1 MKNVLYENNVV
12 LHTGYGHG
20 GGRYRTSG
28 GMDAMCGAN
37 LPERAENFVIR
48 NNIFD
53 GSKDN
58 LITAIAAEKS
68 YLPKMSGNTYIHR
81 EDAKFGYW
89 FVRNANSLVRF
100 DSDIKNKMIE
110 LDSVAMQWDNHIA
123 LQNVSLTIN
132 EGDFLAITGPNGG
145 GKTTLL
151 RLILRLIKPTSGK
164 VIYRSYGKEVENLEI
179 GYLPQKNQIDSRFPI
194 TVEEVVSLGLM
205 SQKKLSKQERKEKVS
220 QTIALMGLEEH
231 ANRLIGELS
240 GGQLQRTLLGRA
252 IVSNPRVLVLDEPLS
267 YVDKSFEGR
276 LYDIIAQLAKHT
288 TIILVSHEMTRI
300 ATMANRHII
309 IDRTLHECSAE
320 HHYIAT
326 ECN

>member
-1 MKNVLYENNVV
+1 M
-12 LHTGYGHG
+12 TGKPKL
-20 GGRYRTSG
+20 
-28 GMDAMCGAN
+28 DASSMR
-37 LPERAENFVIR
+37 LPQ
-48 NNIFD
+48 
-53 GSKDN
+53 
-58 LITAIAAEKS
+58 
-68 YLPKMSGNTYIHR
+68 
-81 EDAKFGYW
+81 
-89 FVRNANSLVRF
+89 
-100 DSDIKNKMIE
+100 NKMIE

-145 GKTTLL
+145 GKTTLF

-164 VIYRSYGKEVENLEI
+164 VIYRSHGKEVENLEI

>member
-1 MKNVLYENNVV
+1 M
-12 LHTGYGHG
+12 TGKLKL
-20 GGRYRTSG
+20 
-28 GMDAMCGAN
+28 DASSMR
-37 LPERAENFVIR
+37 LPQ
-48 NNIFD
+48 
-53 GSKDN
+53 
-58 LITAIAAEKS
+58 
-68 YLPKMSGNTYIHR
+68 
-81 EDAKFGYW
+81 
-89 FVRNANSLVRF
+89 
-100 DSDIKNKMIE
+100 NKMIE
-110 LDSVAMQWDNHIA
+110 LGSVAMQWDNHIA

-151 RLILRLIKPTSGK
+151 RLILRLIKPTRGK
-164 VIYRSYGKEVENLEI
+164 VIYRSNGKEVENLEI

-309 IDRTLHECSAE
+309 IDRTLRECSAE
-320 HHYIAT
+320 HHYIT
-326 ECN
+326 TGCN

>member
-1 MKNVLYENNVV
+1 M
-12 LHTGYGHG
+12 TGKPKL
-20 GGRYRTSG
+20 
-28 GMDAMCGAN
+28 DASSMR
-37 LPERAENFVIR
+37 LPQ
-48 NNIFD
+48 
-53 GSKDN
+53 
-58 LITAIAAEKS
+58 
-68 YLPKMSGNTYIHR
+68 
-81 EDAKFGYW
+81 
-89 FVRNANSLVRF
+89 
-100 DSDIKNKMIE
+100 NKMIE

-164 VIYRSYGKEVENLEI
+164 VIYRSHGKEVENLEI

>member
-1 MKNVLYENNVV
+1 M
-12 LHTGYGHG
+12 TGKPKL
-20 GGRYRTSG
+20 
-28 GMDAMCGAN
+28 DASSMR
-37 LPERAENFVIR
+37 LPQ
-48 NNIFD
+48 
-53 GSKDN
+53 
-58 LITAIAAEKS
+58 
-68 YLPKMSGNTYIHR
+68 
-81 EDAKFGYW
+81 
-89 FVRNANSLVRF
+89 
-100 DSDIKNKMIE
+100 NKMIE
-110 LDSVAMQWDNHIA
+110 LNSVAMQWDNHIA

-205 SQKKLSKQERKEKVS
+205 SQKKLSKQQRKEKVS

>member
-1 MKNVLYENNVV
+1 M
-12 LHTGYGHG
+12 TGKPKL
-20 GGRYRTSG
+20 
-28 GMDAMCGAN
+28 DASSMR
-37 LPERAENFVIR
+37 LPQ
-48 NNIFD
+48 
-53 GSKDN
+53 
-58 LITAIAAEKS
+58 
-68 YLPKMSGNTYIHR
+68 
-81 EDAKFGYW
+81 
-89 FVRNANSLVRF
+89 
-100 DSDIKNKMIE
+100 NKMIE

-151 RLILRLIKPTSGK
+151 RLILRRIKPTSGK
-164 VIYRSYGKEVENLEI
+164 VIYRSHGKEVENLEI

>member
-1 MKNVLYENNVV
+1 M
-12 LHTGYGHG
+12 TGKPKL
-20 GGRYRTSG
+20 
-28 GMDAMCGAN
+28 DASSMR
-37 LPERAENFVIR
+37 LPQ
-48 NNIFD
+48 
-53 GSKDN
+53 
-58 LITAIAAEKS
+58 
-68 YLPKMSGNTYIHR
+68 
-81 EDAKFGYW
+81 
-89 FVRNANSLVRF
+89 
-100 DSDIKNKMIE
+100 NKMIE

-164 VIYRSYGKEVENLEI
+164 VIYRSHGKEVENLEI

-267 YVDKSFEGR
+267 YVDKSFEASTFHCLR
-276 LYDIIAQLAKHT
+276 
-288 TIILVSHEMTRI
+288 
-300 ATMANRHII
+300 
-309 IDRTLHECSAE
+309 
-320 HHYIAT
+320 
-326 ECN
+326 

>member
-1 MKNVLYENNVV
+1 M
-12 LHTGYGHG
+12 TGKPKL
-20 GGRYRTSG
+20 
-28 GMDAMCGAN
+28 DASSMR
-37 LPERAENFVIR
+37 LPQ
-48 NNIFD
+48 
-53 GSKDN
+53 
-58 LITAIAAEKS
+58 
-68 YLPKMSGNTYIHR
+68 
-81 EDAKFGYW
+81 
-89 FVRNANSLVRF
+89 
-100 DSDIKNKMIE
+100 NKMIE

-123 LQNVSLTIN
+123 MQNVSLTIN

-164 VIYRSYGKEVENLEI
+164 VIYRSHGKEVENLEI

>member
-1 MKNVLYENNVV
+1 M
-12 LHTGYGHG
+12 TGNPKL
-20 GGRYRTSG
+20 
-28 GMDAMCGAN
+28 DASSMR
-37 LPERAENFVIR
+37 LPQ
-48 NNIFD
+48 
-53 GSKDN
+53 
-58 LITAIAAEKS
+58 
-68 YLPKMSGNTYIHR
+68 
-81 EDAKFGYW
+81 
-89 FVRNANSLVRF
+89 
-100 DSDIKNKMIE
+100 NKMIE

-164 VIYRSYGKEVENLEI
+164 VIYRSHGKEVENLEI